1 MSLNT
6 DFKKQSSL
14 ESPIRWAGGKRW
26 LVYRHPEIFAPRN
39 GRLIELFAGSAAVF
53 FATEPRRAL
62 LADSN
67 GELIEV
73 YRALQQNSE
82 KVWDRLQLHGEKH
95 SKEYYY
101 GIRSLRPKRD
111 WEVAARFLYLNR
123 TCFNA
128 LYRVNRRGEFNV
140 PVGDKNSVFRAGD
153 DFERVS
159 LLLQRAR
166 LVHGDFEK
174 TLALAKKG
182 DLVYADP
189 PYTVKHNLNGFL
201 KYNEKIFTFDDQIR
215 LRRAL
220 GKAAARGVDVLVSN
234 ADHESVRQLYRGFGS
249 MRVVERTSLISGRK
263 DARGMTTELLIGK
276 GRNLQRLLLQVGCK
290 SEIG

>member
-1 MSLNT
+1 MSSNLDPDAHNV
-6 DFKKQSSL
+6 L

-26 LVYRHPEIFAPRN
+26 LVQRHPELFVPRS

-53 FATEPRRAL
+53 FATEPKRAV

-67 GELIEV
+67 GELIKV
-73 YRALQQNSE
+73 YRALQNHPDA
-82 KVWDRLQLHGEKH
+82 VWKRLQVHGESH

-101 GIRSLRPKRD
+101 RIRSICPLDD

-140 PVGDKNSVFRAGD
+140 PIGDKNTVFRAGD

-159 LLLQRAR
+159 QMLRGVR
-166 LVHGDFEK
+166 LVHGDFER
-174 TLALAKKG
+174 TLDLAREG

-189 PYTVKHNLNGFL
+189 PYTVRHNLNGFL

-220 GKAAARGVDVLVSN
+220 KMAAERGVDVLVSN
-234 ADHESVRQLYRGFGS
+234 ADHESIRQLYRGFGK
-249 MRVVERTSLISGRK
+249 MRVVQRTSLISGRN
-263 DARGMTTELLIGK
+263 DARGITTELLIGR
-276 GRNLQRLLLQVGCK
+276 GSRLPELLSMVGCRP
-290 SEIG
+290 S

>member
-1 MSLNT
+1 MSSNFDPDT
-6 DFKKQSSL
+6 AL

-26 LVYRHPEIFAPRN
+26 LVQRHPEIFAPRS

-53 FATEPRRAL
+53 FATEPKRAL

-73 YRALQQNSE
+73 YRALQRNPE
-82 KVWDRLQLHGEKH
+82 KVWKKLQVHGEWH

-101 GIRSLRPKRD
+101 GVRSLRPMSD

-140 PVGDKNSVFRAGD
+140 PVGDKNTVFRVGD

-159 LLLQRAR
+159 RMLRRAR

-174 TLALAKKG
+174 TLGFAKEG

-220 GKAAARGVDVLVSN
+220 KKAAERGVDVLISN
-234 ADHESVRQLYRGFGS
+234 ADHESVRELYRGFGR
-249 MRVVERTSLISGRK
+249 MRVVQRASLISGTK
-263 DARGMTTELLIGK
+263 DARGMTTELLVGK
-276 GRNLQRLLLQVGCK
+276 GSNLSGLLSRVGCVPL
-290 SEIG
+290 G

>member
-1 MSLNT
+1 MSYNP
-6 DFKKQSSL
+6 DSEVKSPL

-26 LVYRHPEIFAPRN
+26 LVQRHPEIFIPRS

-53 FATEPRRAL
+53 FATEPKRAL

-73 YRALQQNSE
+73 YRALKQSPQ
-82 KVWDRLQLHGEKH
+82 KVWKKLQLHGKMH
-95 SKEYYY
+95 SKDYYY
-101 GIRSLRPKRD
+101 EIRSIRPKNS

-140 PVGDKNSVFRAGD
+140 PVGDKNTVFRAVD
-153 DFERVS
+153 DFGRVS
-159 LLLQRAR
+159 LMLRRAR

-174 TLALAKKG
+174 TLGLAKEG
-182 DLVYADP
+182 DLVFADP

-215 LRRAL
+215 LKRAL
-220 GKAAARGVDVLVSN
+220 EGVVERGVDVLVSN
-234 ADHESVRQLYRGFGS
+234 ADHESVRMLYRGFGT
-249 MRVVERTSLISGRK
+249 MRVVQRTSLISGRK
-263 DARGMTTELLIGK
+263 DARGMTTELLIGS
-276 GRNLQRLLLQVGCK
+276 GCNLQRLLSQVGCGA
-290 SEIG
+290 SV